1 MRVRACVRARV
12 RECALT
18 PIRILTLTR
27 TLIPTQPLD
36 PLFTLILTLT
46 LILAPTNTP
55 LLHVILPP
63 WYDAVVALPSG
74 KQVNGV
80 LEPVE

>member
-1 MRVRACVRARV
+1 MTHKHTHTHTHTHVPVHV
-12 RECALT
+12 
-18 PIRILTLTR
+18 TL
-27 TLIPTQPLD
+27 
-36 PLFTLILTLT
+36 
-46 LILAPTNTP
+46 
-55 LLHVILPP
+55 P